1 MRALVNELLGISE
14 SYEMPVRLMEILQNK
29 IHREELFEKFLE
41 IKQDLSYDWFTDYY
55 QQEQGDRE
63 TLKQDFTPDCIG
75 EIIGRINGSASSIAD
90 ICAGT
95 GGLTIKLWQSNRNS
109 FFHCEELSSRAIPVL
124 LFNLAIRGI
133 NAEVVHGDVL
143 TREIKAIYRLEPFGR
158 FSDIRK
164 VENVETVEYDAVV
177 MNPPYSLKWSG
188 EMDERFAEFGSPP
201 KSKADFAFVMHGMS
215 LMHEKGKLIAI
226 LPHGVLFRGAGEG
239 KIRQKLV
246 EADYIRSVI
255 GFPNNLF
262 LNTSIP
268 TLLLEIQKGSE
279 DVLII
284 DASEEYEKGKPTNI
298 MTSENIDQVVTAYK
312 MHRNIDGLAAVVSK
326 QEILENEYNLNIP
339 RYVSRYTPEEI
350 PDIATILQELI
361 KTENDITAAEKNLF
375 GQLKQL
381 IGGAEQ
387 EKITALFGEYVG
399 TASRKEKYEQLQIR
413 LFE

>member
-63 TLKQDFTPDCIG
+63 ALKQDFTPDCIG
-75 EIIGRINGSASSIAD
+75 EIISRINGSAGSIAD

-133 NAEVVHGDVL
+133 NAEIVHGDVL
-143 TREIKAIYRLEPFGR
+143 TREVKAIYRLEPHGR
-158 FSDIRK
+158 FSGIRK
-164 VENVETVEYDAVV
+164 VENVEIVEYDAVV

-188 EMDERFAEFGSPP
+188 EMDERFAEFGAPP

-215 LMHEKGKLIAI
+215 LMHKKGKLLAI
-226 LPHGVLFRGAGEG
+226 LPHGVLFRGASEG
-239 KIRQKLV
+239 KIRQKLI
-246 EADYIRSVI
+246 EANCVRSVI

-312 MHRNIDGLAAVVSK
+312 MRRNIDGLSAVANK
-326 QEILENEYNLNIP
+326 QEIAENEYNLNIP
-339 RYVSRYTPEEI
+339 RYISRYVPEEV
-350 PDIATILQELI
+350 PDIATILQKLI